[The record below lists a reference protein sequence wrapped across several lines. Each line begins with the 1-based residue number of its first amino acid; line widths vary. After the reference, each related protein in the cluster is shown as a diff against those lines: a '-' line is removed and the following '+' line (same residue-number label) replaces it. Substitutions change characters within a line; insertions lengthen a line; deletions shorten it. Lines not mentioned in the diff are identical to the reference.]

1 MKLGLA
7 LLALIALTISP
18 FAGGLFTGTARAHG
32 DAKWIMESQQTQWC
46 CGPRDCERLPRDS
59 VRYEVTSEHSGWR
72 VTWGSVSVFW
82 QDDERR
88 GKYRVGPPR
97 PSPYGGPYYLTY
109 GLYDSPDDHFW
120 MCWRDPQ
127 TKRLPRC
134 LFVPSHGS

>member
-18 FAGGLFTGTARAHG
+18 FADGLFTGTARAHG
-32 DAKWIMESQQTQWC
+32 DAQWIMESRQTQWC

-88 GKYRVGPPR
+88 GKSSRATPPITLW
-97 PSPYGGPYYLTY
+97 GTL
-109 GLYDSPDDHFW
+109 
-120 MCWRDPQ
+120 
-127 TKRLPRC
+127 
-134 LFVPSHGS
+134 LFDLWAL